1 MKQSTSTRT
10 RKAAADSPRTAR
22 RHPEQACLLPVED
35 RKAAGKALRERCTR
49 SAHGHWKAPAR
60 RADPIGLL
68 LASDKGRLP
77 ELIPIRY
84 GRMLASPFTFYR
96 GAAAVMAHDLAGTPA
111 TGLRLQACGDCHLL
125 NFGGFAT
132 PERRAVFDINDF
144 DETAVAHW
152 EWDVKRLAAS
162 FVLAGR
168 SNGFSEAQGREAA
181 WCAAQAYRQRMNEY
195 AGMSVLDAWYAAL
208 DLEQVIDGEDQE
220 YLRFNRARLAESS
233 SLSAHAHEMARLTCE
248 HGHTPR
254 IADDPPLIYHARDMQ
269 KSRAY
274 HQRIEAAFA
283 RYRRSLLPARR
294 LLLERYRVVDVA
306 LKVVGIGS
314 VGTECGVALLMSG
327 NGDSLFLQYKEAR
340 ASVLEPYGTGNPYP
354 HQGQRVAGQQ
364 IMQSASDLFLGW
376 TEGEGGRY
384 FYIRQLHDV
393 KVKPVIEVMKPYNLR
408 HYARSCGWA
417 LARAHARSG
426 DAVTLAG
433 YLGKSEAFE
442 DALAHFAAA
451 YADQTE
457 KDHALLRKA
466 VRARRVQA
474 RTDLPG

>member
-68 LASDKGRLP
+68 LATLFSLKGLRGARTSDKGRLP

-168 SNGFSEAQGREAA
+168 SNGFSEAQGRERRHQIESTLAECETVVDLLPPGTDAEDLRSLAFREQQYRRLAA
-181 WCAAQAYRQRMNEY
+181 CLAQRSDILVAILRRENALRPGGTAEVVDWRRHPQHIPPEFCTDPPP
-195 AGMSVLDAWYAAL
+195 AGEGHRLV
-208 DLEQVIDGEDQE
+208 VIDPALG
-220 YLRFNRARLAESS
+220 YT
-233 SLSAHAHEMARLTCE
+233 SA
-248 HGHTPR
+248 
-254 IADDPPLIYHARDMQ
+254 D
-269 KSRAY
+269 
-274 HQRIEAAFA
+274 
-283 RYRRSLLPARR
+283 
-294 LLLERYRVVDVA
+294 
-306 LKVVGIGS
+306 
-314 VGTECGVALLMSG
+314 
-327 NGDSLFLQYKEAR
+327 
-340 ASVLEPYGTGNPYP
+340 
-354 HQGQRVAGQQ
+354 
-364 IMQSASDLFLGW
+364 
-376 TEGEGGRY
+376 
-384 FYIRQLHDV
+384 
-393 KVKPVIEVMKPYNLR
+393 
-408 HYARSCGWA
+408 
-417 LARAHARSG
+417 
-426 DAVTLAG
+426 
-433 YLGKSEAFE
+433 
-442 DALAHFAAA
+442 
-451 YADQTE
+451 
-457 KDHALLRKA
+457 
-466 VRARRVQA
+466 
-474 RTDLPG
+474 